1 MAAKT
6 ERGKGKTENSVE
18 TGNGEVSPEGSEP
31 SEPSQPPVEDEEN
44 E

>member
-6 ERGKGKTENSVE
+6 ESGKGKTENSVE

-31 SEPSQPPVEDEEN
+31 SEPVEGSEEG
-44 E
+44 EG